1 MSFGSNIGYL
11 RKKKGITQEEL
22 AERMYVSRQTI
33 SRWETDSVYPDV
45 ETVIRLCEIL
55 ECDMETLVR
64 GDASAEKES
73 APVQEQEPEQKE
85 KTEIK
90 MELRRSTVLKVVTD
104 MLFPIATL
112 AYLVMGFVWDLW
124 HPGWLIFVAAAVL
137 SPLLSA
143 INRPKLRPIKKGSHF
158 GPVIDWDELNAGIC
172 ALSFIIAIAAYLF
185 MGFAYSL
192 WHPGWWVFIAATV
205 LCAVSSIICTQIL
218 PALFGERE
226 RIDDEDD
233 E

>member
-64 GDASAEKES
+64 GDASAEKQP
-73 APVQEQEPEQKE
+73 APVQEKEQEKEQESE
-85 KTEIK
+85 KAHKPVAKAEIEL
-90 MELRRSTVLKVVTD
+90 ELRRNTVLKVVTD

-137 SPLLSA
+137 SPLLSS
-143 INRPKLRPIKKGSHF
+143 INRPKLRPKKKSSHF
-158 GPVIDWDELNAGIC
+158 GPAVDWDRINAAFC
-172 ALSFIIAIAAYLF
+172 AIVFLLAIPAYLV
-185 MGFAYSL
+185 MGFLWNL
-192 WHPGWWVFIAATV
+192 WHPGWLIFVAATGLCGISSV
-205 LCAVSSIICTQIL
+205 LCTLV
-218 PALFGERE
+218 FGY
-226 RIDDEDD
+226 IDR
-233 E
+233 

>member
-64 GDASAEKES
+64 GDASAEKQT
-73 APVQEQEPEQKE
+73 APMQEQKQEQEQEQESPEKGYAP
-85 KTEIK
+85 K
-90 MELRRSTVLKVVTD
+90 RH
-104 MLFPIATL
+104 
-112 AYLVMGFVWDLW
+112 FV
-124 HPGWLIFVAAAVL
+124 
-137 SPLLSA
+137 
-143 INRPKLRPIKKGSHF
+143 
-158 GPVIDWDELNAGIC
+158 DWDELNAGIC
-172 ALSFIIAIAAYLF
+172 ALAFIIAIAAYLF

-205 LCAVSSIICTQIL
+205 LCAVSGIVCNQIL

-226 RIDDEDD
+226 ESN
-233 E
+233 

>member
-11 RKKKGITQEEL
+11 RKKKGITQEAL
-22 AERMYVSRQTI
+22 AEQMYVSRQTV

-64 GDASAEKES
+64 GDASAEKEP
-73 APVQEQEPEQKE
+73 APVQEQEKE
-85 KTEIK
+85 KETEK
-90 MELRRSTVLKVVTD
+90 AKERKTRRIRSVPQRRRV
-104 MLFPIATL
+104 
-112 AYLVMGFVWDLW
+112 
-124 HPGWLIFVAAAVL
+124 
-137 SPLLSA
+137 
-143 INRPKLRPIKKGSHF
+143 
-158 GPVIDWDELNAGIC
+158 DWDELNAGIC

-205 LCAVSSIICTQIL
+205 LCAVSSIVCMQIL
-218 PALFGERE
+218 PALFGENWDSE
-226 RIDDEDD
+226 
-233 E
+233 

>member
-45 ETVIRLCEIL
+45 ETVIKLCEVL

-64 GDASAEKES
+64 GDASAEKE
-73 APVQEQEPEQKE
+73 AVPVQEQEQDQKE
-85 KTEIK
+85 KEK
-90 MELRRSTVLKVVTD
+90 DEAEMVLCRSTVLKVVTD

-143 INRPKLRPIKKGSHF
+143 INRPKLRPKKKGSHF
-158 GPVIDWDELNAGIC
+158 GPVVDWDRINAAFC
-172 ALSFIIAIAAYLF
+172 AIVFLIAIPVYLV
-185 MGFAYSL
+185 MGFMWNL
-192 WHPGWWVFIAATV
+192 WHPGWLIFVAATV
-205 LCAVSSIICTQIL
+205 LCGISSVLCTL
-218 PALFGERE
+218 VFGY
-226 RIDDEDD
+226 IDR
-233 E
+233 

>member
-64 GDASAEKES
+64 GDASTEKEP
-73 APVQEQEPEQKE
+73 APMQEQDQEQEQKQE
-85 KTEIK
+85 C
-90 MELRRSTVLKVVTD
+90 
-104 MLFPIATL
+104 
-112 AYLVMGFVWDLW
+112 
-124 HPGWLIFVAAAVL
+124 PGDGHT
-137 SPLLSA
+137 
-143 INRPKLRPIKKGSHF
+143 PKRHY
-158 GPVIDWDELNAGIC
+158 VDWDELNAGLC
-172 ALSFIIAIAAYLF
+172 ALFFIVAIAAYLL
-185 MGFAYSL
+185 MGFAWHL

-205 LCAVSSIICTQIL
+205 LCALSSIVCNQIL

-226 RIDDEDD
+226 ESD
-233 E
+233 